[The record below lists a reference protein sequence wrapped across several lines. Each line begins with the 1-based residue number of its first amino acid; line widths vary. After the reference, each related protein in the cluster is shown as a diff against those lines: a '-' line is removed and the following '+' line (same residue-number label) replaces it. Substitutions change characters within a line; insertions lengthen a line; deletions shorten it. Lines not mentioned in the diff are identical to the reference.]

1 MSAEGESGWAR
12 KSGLSSWGV
21 GGWILGEGCF
31 LLGTGGER
39 PISAPACKDSSLL
52 ICKDEDDRGLAGLQG
67 SKGHP
72 LVLGTNGPSVCPQ
85 GTGPYPHVYWEGP
98 CYTRPSWEEGWAP
111 GDLGL
116 GQTTAAALLALVQ
129 PCGLSSSHGIAQHSG
144 PRACFQGGHLER
156 QLSLQDLRAI
166 C

>member
-1 MSAEGESGWAR
+1 MGQKEWPLRGLEGGYWEKGVPSWAR
-12 KSGLSSWGV
+12 EVRGPFLHLTARTPVFSSVRTKMTMVW
-21 GGWILGEGCF
+21 
-31 LLGTGGER
+31 
-39 PISAPACKDSSLL
+39 
-52 ICKDEDDRGLAGLQG
+52 QG
-67 SKGHP
+67 RKGQRDT
-72 LVLGTNGPSVCPQ
+72 LCSVCPQ

-111 GDLGL
+111 GDLCL

-129 PCGLSSSHGIAQHSG
+129 PCSLSSSYGTAQHSG

-156 QLSLQDLRAI
+156 HLSPQELRAM